1 MKNLVDRSFTS
12 TKRWKD
18 LEKIVKA
25 TEDNCYL
32 CGGFVDTNLPRYVT
46 TESGDFFVDF
56 ETGKK
61 KINPA
66 SPEIEHLNP
75 IARGGDPLDRNN
87 LRLVHAICNNKKGDK
102 FLSEIDRKSFISPA
116 INLDEAE
123 RSRRKRTWLE

>member
-1 MKNLVDRSFTS
+1 MKNIVDRSFTS

-25 TEDNCYL
+25 TEDHCYL
-32 CGGFVDTNLPRYVT
+32 CGGFVDASLPRYVK

-102 FLSEIDRKSFISPA
+102 FLSEIDRKSFINPA